1 MSNLDSSAVAIITR
15 PPETI
20 ACLKLRLT
28 YRNVFIIFDSRP
40 RPSYPNSTGIIVN
53 TSIEGTARRL
63 TKLLPNIDLLDGFDQ
78 SQAQLLSTYSGHVF
92 VPHGVETPTPTLW
105 QAVLDSSVAQLS
117 TQVEISELL
126 SQTESLKNKQQRLES
141 EIKEAEARSRPQ
153 ETLIQQQY
161 QQQFES
167 SSDPPKLFDRSS
179 SRPSYFS
186 PLTRHTSRPSSS
198 KAFTFTLNPFSIS
211 ILNRFRPGSPSAT
224 KSSSGRA
231 PGRPGRAT
239 CAQTPPSDCDDS
251 IFYAMRLQHEF
262 DNEDRTL
269 SAQRANLA
277 KFTQRL
283 FVCGICLEEMPDDS
297 IARPDPC
304 GHTFC
309 RECLRGHVT
318 TRLNEHRFPVLCPT
332 CTANKGKGKGIA
344 GGTCRQRKV
353 SSHIISQ
360 YVSLRGLAV
369 PCPEPRT
376 QRRAIQYLD

>member
-1 MSNLDSSAVAIITR
+1 M
-15 PPETI
+15 I

-28 YRNVFIIFDSRP
+28 PRSVFIIFNPLP
-40 RPSYPNSTGIIVN
+40 RPSYPNGAGMIVN

-63 TKLLPNIDLLDGFDQ
+63 RELLPNVNLPDGFDQ

-92 VPHGVETPTPTLW
+92 VPHDVETSTPALW
-105 QAVLDSSVAQLS
+105 QTVLESSLAQLS
-117 TQVEISELL
+117 MQVEISELQ
-126 SQTESLKNKQQRLES
+126 SQIESLKNEQQRLES
-141 EIKEAEARSRPQ
+141 EIKEADARSR
-153 ETLIQQQY
+153 
-161 QQQFES
+161 
-167 SSDPPKLFDRSS
+167 
-179 SRPSYFS
+179 RPSYFS
-186 PLTRHTSRPSSS
+186 SLTRHTSRPSSS

-211 ILNRFRPGSPSAT
+211 ALNPFRPGSLSAT

-239 CAQTPPSDCDDS
+239 RAPTQPSDREDS
-251 IFYAMRLQHEF
+251 ILHAMRLQHEF
-262 DNEDRTL
+262 DNENRTL
-269 SAQRANLA
+269 SAQRADLF

-318 TRLNEHRFPVLCPT
+318 ARLNERRFPILCPT
-332 CTANKGKGKGIA
+332 CTASKGKGKGVV
-344 GGTCRQRKV
+344 GGTCRDWMV
-353 SSHIISQ
+353 NSLNIISH

-369 PCPEPRT
+369 PCPKPRT
-376 QRRAIQYLD
+376 HRQAIQYLDRD